1 VKTTIEIPDP
11 LFREAKAVAAA
22 RGESL
27 RELVSS
33 ALRRHLAAPAGGG
46 PEAEGWRRVFG
57 KARPADV
64 ARVDAVVAA
73 DLERV
78 DPADWR

>member
-1 VKTTIEIPDP
+1 MKTTIEIPDP
-11 LFREAKAVAAA
+11 LLREAKAAAAA
-22 RGESL
+22 RGEPL
-27 RELVSS
+27 RALVSR

-46 PEAEGWRRVFG
+46 PETEGWRKVFG

-64 ARVDAVVAA
+64 AAVDALIAA

>member
-1 VKTTIEIPDP
+1 MKTTIEIPDP
-11 LFREAKAVAAA
+11 LFREAKAAAAA

-33 ALRRHLAAPAGGG
+33 ALRRHLAAPARGG
-46 PEAEGWRRVFG
+46 PEPEGWRRVFG

-64 ARVDAVVAA
+64 ARVDAAVEAEF
-73 DLERV
+73 ERI

>member
-11 LFREAKAVAAA
+11 LFREAKAAAAA

-27 RELVSS
+27 RDLVSS
-33 ALRRHLAAPAGGG
+33 ALRRHLAAPAGSG

-57 KARPADV
+57 KARASDV
-64 ARVDAVVAA
+64 ARIDAVIAA
-73 DLERV
+73 DLERI